1 MKEELE
7 QIAISL
13 AKWCKKYGKN
23 SVQIDF
29 FKDAV
34 WSSIHDDKRHWEDEV
49 FFEGTKLEEKM
60 KEEGK

>member
-13 AKWCKKYGKN
+13 AKWCKKYGKD
-23 SVQIDF
+23 SVVIDF

-34 WSSIHDDKRHWEDEV
+34 WSTINDDTNHWEDDV
-49 FFEGTKLEEKM
+49 FLKGTELEEKM
-60 KEEGK
+60 KEEEK